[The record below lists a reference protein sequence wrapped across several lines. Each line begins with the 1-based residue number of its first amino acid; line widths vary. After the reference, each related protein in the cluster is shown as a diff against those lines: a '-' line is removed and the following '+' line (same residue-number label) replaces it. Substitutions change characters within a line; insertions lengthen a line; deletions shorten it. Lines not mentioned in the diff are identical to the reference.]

1 LIVHKLWRWIVPILL
16 MAFGPPL
23 TWLAILWSDPMAS
36 GLRAPAFVY
45 GLAAMATA
53 PGLIGL
59 STLPVSGRTKWMV
72 MPLYLT
78 AVVLVLLYALVVFVC
93 VATHDCP

>member
-1 LIVHKLWRWIVPILL
+1 LIMHKATRWIVAILL
-16 MAFGPPL
+16 MGFGPPL
-23 TWLAILWSDPMAS
+23 TWLAILWSDPVAS
-36 GLRAPAFVY
+36 GLRGPAFIY

-59 STLPVSGRTKWMV
+59 SMLPVGIRAKWTIT
-72 MPLYLT
+72 PLYLT
-78 AVVLVLLYALVVFVC
+78 AMILMLLYTLVVFVC

>member
-1 LIVHKLWRWIVPILL
+1 MTRKAVRWIAPMLL
-16 MAFGPPL
+16 MGVGPPL

-36 GLRAPAFVY
+36 GIRGPALVY
-45 GLAAMATA
+45 GLAALSAV

-59 STLPVSGRTKWMV
+59 SMLPLRGRTKV
-72 MPLYLT
+72 LILPLYLT
-78 AVVLVLLYALVVFVC
+78 AVVLVLLYTLLVFVC